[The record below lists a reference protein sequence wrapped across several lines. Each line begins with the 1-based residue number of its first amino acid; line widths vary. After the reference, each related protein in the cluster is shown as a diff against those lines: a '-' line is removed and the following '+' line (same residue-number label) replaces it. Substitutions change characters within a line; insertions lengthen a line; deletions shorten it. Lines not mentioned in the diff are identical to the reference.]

1 MPKGKAA
8 GGGYGKS
15 GKKRPAF
22 IRGVAVRS
30 GLRDC
35 EEIFEQVKCLR
46 LSL

>member
-8 GGGYGKS
+8 GGGYGKPEKNAPLS
-15 GKKRPAF
+15 YG
-22 IRGVAVRS
+22 GVAVRS